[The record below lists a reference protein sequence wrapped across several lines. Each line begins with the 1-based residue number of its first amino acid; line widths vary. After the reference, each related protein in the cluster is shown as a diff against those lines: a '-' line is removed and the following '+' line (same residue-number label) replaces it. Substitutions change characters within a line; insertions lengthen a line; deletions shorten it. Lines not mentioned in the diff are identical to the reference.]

1 LACHTTVNSKRFY
14 TSNKAILTRGSTK
27 EVTNSMAEL
36 PLAPVK
42 RIIKQAGAER
52 VSEDAVE
59 ELRDELEDHA
69 SERARDSKQMAEH
82 AGRKTVQ
89 EDDVKASA

>member
-1 LACHTTVNSKRFY
+1 
-14 TSNKAILTRGSTK
+14 
-27 EVTNSMAEL
+27 MAEL

-42 RIIKQAGAER
+42 RIIKQSGASR

-59 ELRDELEDHA
+59 ELRDELEEHA
-69 SERARDSKQMAEH
+69 SDRAREAKEYAQH

-89 EDDVKASA
+89 ADDVKASQ

>member
-1 LACHTTVNSKRFY
+1 
-14 TSNKAILTRGSTK
+14 
-27 EVTNSMAEL
+27 MAEL

-42 RIIKQAGAER
+42 RIIKQAGAHR

-59 ELRDELEDHA
+59 ELRDELEGHA
-69 SERARDSKQMAEH
+69 EDRARDAKVYAEH

-89 EDDVKASA
+89 ADDIKASR

>member
-1 LACHTTVNSKRFY
+1 
-14 TSNKAILTRGSTK
+14 
-27 EVTNSMAEL
+27 MAEL

-42 RIIKQAGAER
+42 RIIKQAGAHR

-59 ELRDELEDHA
+59 ALRDELEDYA
-69 SERARDSKQMAEH
+69 EDRAREAKEFASH

-89 EDDVKASA
+89 ADDVKASE

>member
-1 LACHTTVNSKRFY
+1 
-14 TSNKAILTRGSTK
+14 
-27 EVTNSMAEL
+27 MAEL

-42 RIIKQAGAER
+42 RIIKQSGASR

-59 ELRDELEDHA
+59 ELRDELEEFA
-69 SERARDSKQMAEH
+69 SDRAREAKEYAQH

-89 EDDVKASA
+89 ADDVKASQ

>member
-1 LACHTTVNSKRFY
+1 
-14 TSNKAILTRGSTK
+14 
-27 EVTNSMAEL
+27 MAEL

-42 RIIKQAGAER
+42 RIVKQSGAAR
-52 VSEDAVE
+52 VSHGAVE

-69 SERARDSKQMAEH
+69 HERAREAKEYAEH

-89 EDDVKASA
+89 ADDVKASME

>member
-1 LACHTTVNSKRFY
+1 
-14 TSNKAILTRGSTK
+14 
-27 EVTNSMAEL
+27 MAEL

-42 RIIKQAGAER
+42 RIIKQAGAHR

-59 ELRDELEDHA
+59 ELRDELEDYA
-69 SERARDSKQMAEH
+69 EERAREAKEFASH

-89 EDDVKASA
+89 ADDIKASQ

>member
-1 LACHTTVNSKRFY
+1 MLKGKRFY
-14 TSNKAILTRGSTK
+14 IREIHNLDTELVT
-27 EVTNSMAEL
+27 EVTITMAEL

-42 RIIKQAGAER
+42 RIIKQAGAAR

-59 ELRDELEDHA
+59 ELRDELEGYA
-69 SERARDSKQMAEH
+69 SDRARDAKQMAEH

-89 EDDVKASA
+89 ADDVKASA

>member
-1 LACHTTVNSKRFY
+1 
-14 TSNKAILTRGSTK
+14 
-27 EVTNSMAEL
+27 MAEL

-42 RIIKQAGAER
+42 RIIKQAGAHR

-59 ELRDELEDHA
+59 ELRDEVEDFA
-69 SERARDSKQMAEH
+69 EERARDANDLAGH

-89 EDDVKASA
+89 ADDVKASR

>member
-1 LACHTTVNSKRFY
+1 
-14 TSNKAILTRGSTK
+14 
-27 EVTNSMAEL
+27 MAEL

-42 RIIKQAGAER
+42 RIIKSAGASR

-59 ELRDELEDHA
+59 ELRDELEEHA
-69 SERARDSKQMAEH
+69 KERAREAKEFAEH

-89 EDDVKASA
+89 DDDVKASR

>member
-1 LACHTTVNSKRFY
+1 
-14 TSNKAILTRGSTK
+14 
-27 EVTNSMAEL
+27 MAEL

-42 RIIKQAGAER
+42 RIIKQSGASR

-59 ELRDELEDHA
+59 ELRDELEEYA
-69 SERARDSKQMAEH
+69 SDRAREAKEYAQH

-89 EDDVKASA
+89 ADDVKASQ

>member
-1 LACHTTVNSKRFY
+1 
-14 TSNKAILTRGSTK
+14 
-27 EVTNSMAEL
+27 MAEL

-42 RIIKQAGAER
+42 RIIKQAGAHR

-59 ELRDELEDHA
+59 GLRDELEDYA
-69 SERARDSKQMAEH
+69 EDRAREAKEFASH

-89 EDDVKASA
+89 ADDVKASR

>member
-1 LACHTTVNSKRFY
+1 MLKSKRFY
-14 TSNKAILTRGSTK
+14 IRGIQYLDTEPLT
-27 EVTNSMAEL
+27 EVTITMAEL

-42 RIIKQAGAER
+42 RIIKQAGAAR

-59 ELRDELEDHA
+59 ELRDELEGYA
-69 SERARDSKQMAEH
+69 SDRARDAKQMAEH

-89 EDDVKASA
+89 ADDVKASA

>member
-1 LACHTTVNSKRFY
+1 
-14 TSNKAILTRGSTK
+14 
-27 EVTNSMAEL
+27 MAEL

-42 RIIKQAGAER
+42 RIVKQSGAAR

-59 ELRDELEDHA
+59 ELRDEIEDFA
-69 SERARDSKQMAEH
+69 EERARDAKEFAEH

-89 EDDVKASA
+89 AGDVRTSR

>member
-1 LACHTTVNSKRFY
+1 
-14 TSNKAILTRGSTK
+14 
-27 EVTNSMAEL
+27 MAEL

-42 RIIKQAGAER
+42 RIIKQAGASR
-52 VSEDAVE
+52 VSEDAVT

-69 SERARDSKQMAEH
+69 EERAREAKEYAEH

-89 EDDVKASA
+89 ASDVKTSR

>member
-1 LACHTTVNSKRFY
+1 MLKSKRFY
-14 TSNKAILTRGSTK
+14 IREEQWLHTEPFK

-69 SERARDSKQMAEH
+69 SERARDAKQMAEH

-89 EDDVKASA
+89 ADDVKASA